1 MNLGWQ
7 SGLTLYRDREHAWLS
22 GVCAGV
28 ARYLGVSRAAVRLA
42 AVVALI
48 FFALPTVTVYIALA
62 IVLPARPARVFAS
75 AAEED
80 FWRGV
85 AREPRQTASAL
96 RQRYREL
103 EYRMQRLE
111 RAATSE
117 DVMLRRRFRDL
128 GDRS

>member
-7 SGLTLYRDREHAWLS
+7 SPPTLYRDREHAWLG
-22 GVCAGV
+22 GVCAGI
-28 ARYLGVSRAAVRLA
+28 ARYLGVSRFAVRIAAVLA
-42 AVVALI
+42 FL
-48 FFALPTVTVYIALA
+48 FFALPTLTVYVALA
-62 IVLPARPARVFAS
+62 IVLPPQPARVFAN

-103 EYRMQRLE
+103 EYRLQRLE

-117 DVMLRRRFRDL
+117 EITLRRRFRDL
-128 GDRS
+128 GDRP

>member
-7 SGLTLYRDREHAWLS
+7 SGFALYRDREHAWLG
-22 GVCAGV
+22 GVCAGI
-28 ARYLGVSRAAVRLA
+28 ADYLGVGPAAVRLA
-42 AVVALI
+42 AIVALI
-48 FFALPTVTVYIALA
+48 FFALPTVTVYVALA
-62 IVLPARPARVFAS
+62 IVLPARPARQFAS

-85 AREPRQTASAL
+85 AREPRQTTSAL

-103 EYRMQRLE
+103 EYRLQRLE

-117 DVMLRRRFRDL
+117 EVMLRRRFRDL
-128 GDRS
+128 GDRP

>member
-7 SGLTLYRDREHAWLS
+7 SGSALYRDREHAWLG
-22 GVCAGV
+22 GVCAGI
-28 ARYLGVSRAAVRLA
+28 ARYLGVSRIAVRLA
-42 AVVALI
+42 AVLALI
-48 FFALPTVTVYIALA
+48 FFALPTLTAYIALA
-62 IVLPARPARVFAS
+62 IVLPAEPARVFAS

-80 FWRGV
+80 FWRGI

-103 EYRMQRLE
+103 EYRLRRLE

-117 DVMLRRRFRDL
+117 DITLRRRFRDL
-128 GDRS
+128 GDRK

>member
-7 SGLTLYRDREHAWLS
+7 HQFSLYRDREHAWLA
-22 GVCAGV
+22 GVCAGI
-28 ARYLGVSRAAVRLA
+28 AAYLGVSRAAVRAA
-42 AVVALI
+42 AVAGLI
-48 FFALPTVTVYIALA
+48 FFTLATLTVYVALA
-62 IVLPARPARVFAS
+62 ILLPPRPPRTFAS

-85 AREPRQTASAL
+85 ATEPRKTLSAL

-103 EYRMQRLE
+103 EYRLQRLE

-117 DVMLRRRFRDL
+117 DVTLRRRFRNL
-128 GDRS
+128 GGQ